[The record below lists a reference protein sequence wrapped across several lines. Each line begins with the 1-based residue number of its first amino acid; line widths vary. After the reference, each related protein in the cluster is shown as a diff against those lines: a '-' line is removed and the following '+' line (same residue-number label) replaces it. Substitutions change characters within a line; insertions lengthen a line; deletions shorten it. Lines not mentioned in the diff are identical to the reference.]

1 MKKLNVILV
10 AVMLIGSLTSNAQ
23 SKKEV
28 ADAKKQLNEILAGNK
43 LTEEY
48 LQKFD
53 TLDFVV
59 YSNQEWERLHE
70 SHAENILVY
79 YPDGSTTVGLEDHIA
94 ALKPMF
100 VFAPDT
106 KIKVHPIRFGTGQYT
121 AVTGE
126 IEGTFS
132 KPMPLP
138 DGNSIQPTG
147 KSFKLP
153 MVTIGLWKDGVMY
166 EEHLY
171 WDNMAFMKQIGLAN

>member
-1 MKKLNVILV
+1 MKKLNLLLV
-10 AVMLIGSLTSNAQ
+10 AIALIGALTANAQ
-23 SKKEV
+23 SKKEI
-28 ADAKKQLNEILAGNK
+28 AEAKKQLNEILAGQK

-94 ALKPMF
+94 ALEPMF
-100 VFAPDT
+100 VFAPNT
-106 KIKVHPIRFGTGQYT
+106 KINVHPIRFGTGEYT
-121 AVTGE
+121 AVTGY

-132 KPMPLP
+132 EPMPIG
-138 DGNSIQPTG
+138 DGNFIDPTG

-153 MVTIGLWKDGVMY
+153 MVTIGLWKNGVMY
-166 EEHLY
+166 EEHLF

>member
-1 MKKLNVILV
+1 MKKLHLILGVV
-10 AVMLIGSLTSNAQ
+10 ALIATLTVNAQ
-23 SKKEV
+23 SKNEI
-28 ADAKKQLNEILAGNK
+28 ADAKKRLAEILAGNK
-43 LTEEY
+43 LTEQY

-70 SHAENILVY
+70 SHAKDIVVY
-79 YPDGSTTVGLEDHIA
+79 YPDGSKTVGLEEHIA
-94 ALKPMF
+94 QLKPMF
-100 VFAPDT
+100 VFAPNT
-106 KIKVHPIRFGTGQYT
+106 KITVHPIRFGSGQYT
-121 AVTGE
+121 AVTGF

-138 DGNSIQPTG
+138 NGNSIPATG

-153 MVTIGLWKDGVMY
+153 MVTIGLWKNGVMY
-166 EEHLY
+166 EEHLF